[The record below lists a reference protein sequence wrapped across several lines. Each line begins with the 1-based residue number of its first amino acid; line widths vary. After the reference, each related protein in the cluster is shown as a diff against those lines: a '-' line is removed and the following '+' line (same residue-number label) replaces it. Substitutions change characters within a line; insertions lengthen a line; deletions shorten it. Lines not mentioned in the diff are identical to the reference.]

1 MRLLVKMSSSSDN
14 QIVHLRRQF
23 QAIDTDNTGLINA
36 EKLIKAMKEHFTEEE
51 AKKIIEEIDSS
62 GSQMINY
69 TEFIA
74 ATMKVVEFLEDHEGQ
89 GKIDAIFQQFDTNN
103 DGKISASDIKNA
115 M

>member
-36 EKLIKAMKEHFTEEE
+36 EKLIKAMKEQFTEEE

-62 GSQMINY
+62 GS
-69 TEFIA
+69 
-74 ATMKVVEFLEDHEGQ
+74 
-89 GKIDAIFQQFDTNN
+89 
-103 DGKISASDIKNA
+103 
-115 M
+115 

>member
-1 MRLLVKMSSSSDN
+1 
-14 QIVHLRRQF
+14 
-23 QAIDTDNTGLINA
+23 
-36 EKLIKAMKEHFTEEE
+36 
-51 AKKIIEEIDSS
+51 
-62 GSQMINY
+62 MINY

-103 DGKISASDIKNA
+103 DGKISASDIRFA